1 MKLFINISDE
11 QRKKE
16 KEEERKKREEK
27 GIQQENLYLV
37 IDLQLDLLLFLLIRE
52 TT

>member
-27 GIQQENLYLV
+27 GIQKENLYSK
-37 IDLQLDLLLFLLIRE
+37 IDLQHDLLLFLSIRE